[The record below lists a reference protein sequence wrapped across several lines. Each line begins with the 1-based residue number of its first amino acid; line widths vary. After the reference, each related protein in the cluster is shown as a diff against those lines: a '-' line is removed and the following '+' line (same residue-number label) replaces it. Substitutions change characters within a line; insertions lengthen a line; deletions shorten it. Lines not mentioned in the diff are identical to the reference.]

1 MIGTVYREIVVT
13 RRIAT
18 PAVEYSFGRKHR
30 QNLEIVMNTGKTSKS
45 SDNPGFSEEERAA
58 MKERAQELKKEKARG
73 KGKKKADGEADVMEK
88 INEMEGADREIAERL
103 HALIKEAAPDLAPRT
118 WYGMPAYSK
127 DGKVIC
133 FFQSAGKWK
142 TRYATLGFSEDANL
156 DDGNMWPVAFG
167 LKQMGDTEEEHV
179 RALLKRAVD

>member
-1 MIGTVYREIVVT
+1 MSPEKD
-13 RRIAT
+13 A
-18 PAVEYSFGRKHR
+18 
-30 QNLEIVMNTGKTSKS
+30 GK
-45 SDNPGFSEEERAA
+45 SDRFSEEERAA
-58 MKERAQELKKEKARG
+58 MKERAQELKKEKSRS
-73 KGKKKADGEADVMEK
+73 KKKTDGEADVMEK
-88 INEMEGADREIAERL
+88 INEMEGSDSEMAERL
-103 HALIKEAAPDLAPRT
+103 HALIKDIAPQLVPRT

-167 LKQMGDTEEEHV
+167 LKKMGDAELARISELV
-179 RALLKRAVD
+179 KKALS